1 MYNSY
6 EEVIETIGDYFIH
19 GDEPEG
25 NRRLTFEAHGKM
37 AFDFIKQTSND
48 AWVCEIGSL
57 YGHMTLAMAM
67 ACVGSNRRVVTIDH
81 MIGNHC
87 MPMDQ
92 RPKCIYLDLIDN
104 LIHFGVWDK
113 VVPFPMK
120 SVGSA
125 NIDELKGELLPKHIL
140 EDSYLQ
146 AFEMLI
152 TMGIEF
158 EYMYVDGCHGYGN
171 VTREFESYTTILKR
185 GGVITGD
192 DCNLFTKSFLESF
205 TKDWKSEGVNVARA
219 VFDFF
224 KGNNEFEP
232 LDVPMHQF
240 GFRKL

>member
-1 MYNSY
+1 LYNSY
-6 EEVIETIGDYFIH
+6 DEVIETIGDYFIH

-25 NRRLTFEAHGKM
+25 NRRLTFETQGKM

-57 YGHMTLAMAM
+57 YGHMTLAMAF

-81 MIGNHC
+81 MIGHHC
-87 MPMDQ
+87 MPQNM

-125 NIDELKGELLPKHIL
+125 NIDELKEELLPKNIL

-146 AFEMLI
+146 AFEMLV

-158 EYMYVDGCHGYGN
+158 EYEYIDGCHAYEN
-171 VTREFESYTTILKR
+171 VHREFELYTTLLKS

-192 DCNLFTKSFLESF
+192 DCQTYQKPFRETFINKGVF
-205 TKDWKSEGVNVARA
+205 EGVNVARA
-219 VFDFF
+219 VVEFF
-224 KGNNEFEP
+224 GDNDEFEP
-232 LDVPMHQF
+232 LDVPINQF